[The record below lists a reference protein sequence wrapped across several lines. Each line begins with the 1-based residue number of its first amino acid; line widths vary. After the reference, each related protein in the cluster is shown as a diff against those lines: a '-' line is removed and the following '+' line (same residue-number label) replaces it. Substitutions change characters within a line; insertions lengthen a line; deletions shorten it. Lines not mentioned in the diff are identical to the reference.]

1 MAFWFY
7 RLSGCKTRKCG
18 ICLEYK
24 SCQLAAKSFFFVL
37 HLFVGPVYK
46 MYSIGGHEFNYNDS
60 SMVFDDDLSYSRGT
74 FVTSSGSGVS
84 KYCLPRSISAL
95 ESMVP
100 ILDEISDVPL
110 EDKSSIWTMSY
121 KSPVIETN
129 LNFASPISSPQMGPN
144 GYNYYHQ
151 RKRLSVSSWR
161 ESPEILHE
169 YLRDVRDSDEYASS
183 GEYQRESTKP
193 FTREREV
200 SIRKDRECASHYP
213 ASRIDRGY
221 TRETTSQ
228 LTFRTYKGSIFT
240 VPENSKF
247 FIIKSYSILDVNA
260 SFTNNIWTSTELG
273 NRRLNKA
280 FIDLKAEKS
289 PGKVFLLFLVN
300 TSGKFC
306 GIAEMIQTIDFT
318 KSSDIWVEQ
327 QRWKGIFPVDWL
339 LIKDVPNRF
348 FQHLRVPSNEYKP
361 VTNSRDTQEIP
372 FDVGVSM
379 LKIVSAFKS

>member
-1 MAFWFY
+1 M
-7 RLSGCKTRKCG
+7 
-18 ICLEYK
+18 
-24 SCQLAAKSFFFVL
+24 AAKLENVGSVWSIKAANLANSFFL
-37 HLFVGPVYK
+37 IYYLFFRPVYK
-46 MYSIGGHEFNYNDS
+46 MYSVGGHEFNYNDS

>member
-1 MAFWFY
+1 M
-7 RLSGCKTRKCG
+7 
-18 ICLEYK
+18 
-24 SCQLAAKSFFFVL
+24 
-37 HLFVGPVYK
+37 
-46 MYSIGGHEFNYNDS
+46 
-60 SMVFDDDLSYSRGT
+60 DDDLSYSRGT

-84 KYCLPRSISAL
+84 KYCLPRTISAL

-100 ILDEISDVPL
+100 ALDPISDVPI
-110 EDKSSIWTMSY
+110 EDKSSIWSMSY
-121 KSPVIETN
+121 KSPETFSH
-129 LNFASPISSPQMGPN
+129 LVHEGYRQRSS
-144 GYNYYHQ
+144 
-151 RKRLSVSSWR
+151 VCSWR
-161 ESPEILHE
+161 ESPETQYDYIREFDDPRE
-169 YLRDVRDSDEYASS
+169 YYIDTDRGIRDVN
-183 GEYQRESTKP
+183 
-193 FTREREV
+193 
-200 SIRKDRECASHYP
+200 
-213 ASRIDRGY
+213 
-221 TRETTSQ
+221 TTSDTVMRDMSSTISRDINTTDTMIRDTRHMTRSDPRTHTNPYPKQ
-228 LTFRTYKGSIFT
+228 LTFRTYKGSIFS
-240 VPENSKF
+240 VPENSRF

-280 FIDLKAEKS
+280 YTDLKAETN
-289 PGKVFLLFLVN
+289 PGKIFLIFLVN
-300 TSGKFC
+300 SSGKFC
-306 GIAEMIQTIDFT
+306 GIAEMTLPIDYT